1 MTDAPPRDPLA
12 TGLGALATGVG
23 LGGATITAAQ
33 GVVAQLRARLDPA
46 DYGMVGDPLLAGL
59 FAGVVLA
66 AFFGWQRSR
75 AIENVWQRGVI
86 AVLSAVGT
94 LIVGFLAE
102 VAFRL
107 GGTIGLIVWGCA
119 SLALGIAGSRW
130 AVRDGGRG
138 NGEEGMGGA

>member
-1 MTDAPPRDPLA
+1 VTDAPPRDPLA

-59 FAGVVLA
+59 LAGVALA
-66 AFFGWQRSR
+66 AFFGWRRSR
-75 AIENVWQRGVI
+75 ALENVWQRGVI

-107 GGTIGLIVWGCA
+107 GGTIGLIGWGCA

-130 AVRDGGRG
+130 AMTGVERAGPGAGGL
-138 NGEEGMGGA
+138 

>member
-23 LGGATITAAQ
+23 LGGAMITAVQ
-33 GVVAQLRARLDPA
+33 GVVAQLRARLDPG
-46 DYGMVGDPLLAGL
+46 DYGILQDPLLVGL

-66 AFFGWQRSR
+66 AFFGWRRSR
-75 AIENVWQRGVI
+75 PIENVWQRGVI

-94 LIVGFLAE
+94 LIVGFLAA

-107 GGTIGLIVWGCA
+107 GGAIGLTLWGCA

-130 AVRDGGRG
+130 AVHAASGAPGAGGL
-138 NGEEGMGGA
+138 

>member
-33 GVVAQLRARLDPA
+33 GVVAQLRARLDPG

-59 FAGVVLA
+59 LAGVALA
-66 AFFGWQRSR
+66 AFFGWRRSR
-75 AIENVWQRGVI
+75 AIDNVWQRGVI
-86 AVLSAVGT
+86 AVLSGVGT

-107 GGTIGLIVWGCA
+107 GGVIGLTLWGCG

-130 AVRDGGRG
+130 ATHAASGPPAGGG
-138 NGEEGMGGA
+138 L

>member
-1 MTDAPPRDPLA
+1 M
-12 TGLGALATGVG
+12 G
-23 LGGATITAAQ
+23 LGGATITLAQ

-59 FAGVVLA
+59 LAGVVLA
-66 AFFGWQRSR
+66 AFFGWRRSR
-75 AIENVWQRGVI
+75 ALDNVWQSGVI

-102 VAFRL
+102 LAFRL
-107 GGTIGLIVWGCA
+107 GGATGLIVLGCA

-130 AVRDGGRG
+130 ATRDGKREAGSG
-138 NGEEGMGGA
+138 VP

>member
-59 FAGVVLA
+59 LAGVVLA
-66 AFFGWQRSR
+66 AFFGWRRSR
-75 AIENVWQRGVI
+75 PIENVWQRGVI

-107 GGTIGLIVWGCA
+107 GGAIGLTLWGCG

-130 AVRDGGRG
+130 AMHAASGPPAGGG
-138 NGEEGMGGA
+138 L

>member
-1 MTDAPPRDPLA
+1 MTDAAPRDPLA
-12 TGLGALATGVG
+12 MGLGALATGVG

-46 DYGMVGDPLLAGL
+46 DYGIVGDPLLAGL
-59 FAGVVLA
+59 LAGVALA

-107 GGTIGLIVWGCA
+107 GGAVGLTLWGCG
-119 SLALGIAGSRW
+119 SLAVGIAGSRW
-130 AVRDGGRG
+130 AVRAANGAPGAGGR
-138 NGEEGMGGA
+138 

>member
-1 MTDAPPRDPLA
+1 VTDAPPRDPLA

-46 DYGMVGDPLLAGL
+46 DYSLVGDPLLAGL
-59 FAGVVLA
+59 LAGVVLA
-66 AFFGWQRSR
+66 AFFGWRRSR
-75 AIENVWQRGVI
+75 AIGNVWQRGVI

-107 GGTIGLIVWGCA
+107 GGVVGLILWGCA

-130 AVRDGGRG
+130 AVHAANSAPGAGGL
-138 NGEEGMGGA
+138 